1 MGRKSEN
8 AERRA
13 ALDASLKGMFRA
25 LSHRPV
31 PDRLLDTVEQLDPP
45 ASPRKRAQ
53 G

>member
-13 ALDASLKGMFRA
+13 ALDASLKGLFRA
-25 LSHRPV
+25 LSRRPV
-31 PDRLLDTVEQLDPP
+31 PDHLLDTVDQLDPP
-45 ASPRKRAQ
+45 AAPRRRAR